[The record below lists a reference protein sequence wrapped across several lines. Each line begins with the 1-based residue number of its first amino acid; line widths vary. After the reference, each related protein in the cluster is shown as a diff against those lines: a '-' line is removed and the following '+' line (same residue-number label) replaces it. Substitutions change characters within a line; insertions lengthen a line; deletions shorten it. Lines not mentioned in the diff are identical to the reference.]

1 MNKTYPCVV
10 GHQIK
15 ELTAEQRDALA
26 WRQSSSE
33 EKIAVLLS
41 RIEALESKVAKLL
54 PDNAESSTP
63 KGVTRTPG

>member
-1 MNKTYPCVV
+1 MNKTYPYIV
-10 GHQIK
+10 GRHIK

-41 RIEALESKVAKLL
+41 RIEALESTVAKLL
-54 PDNAESSTP
+54 PDNA
-63 KGVTRTPG
+63 GAVR

>member
-1 MNKTYPCVV
+1 MSKTYPCVV
-10 GHQIK
+10 GRQIK

-41 RIEALESKVAKLL
+41 RIEALEATVTQLL
-54 PDNAESSTP
+54 KKNEHT
-63 KGVTRTPG
+63 